1 MKKHSLFK
9 AIGIT
14 ILVAVLLT
22 WIFPITYFG
31 YSFTEEAR
39 SQVGLF
45 ELFSVGPVL
54 FNFFGNVVFY
64 VLAIGGFYGI
74 LHKIDAYRNLLDK
87 IVEKFKGKEWLFLV
101 FVMIIFA
108 LVTSMAG
115 ITTGLL
121 FLFPLIISI
130 IVLMGYN
137 KLTAALTTVGS
148 VAIGLIGTTVSA
160 VNTSVIVSILQIDFN
175 AQLLIKGIILV
186 VGLALL
192 VFNVL
197 RYAKKHR
204 NLETKEDEKL
214 LLPETKNSKKRSW
227 PLVLIIDLILV
238 IMIISSISWEAAFN
252 VSFFTKVHEK
262 IMAFTIKGF
271 PIFAKI
277 FGADSTKAFGSWS
290 LPEFTILLVLASA
303 FIGLIYRVKFNDFIK
318 SFFEGIKKALKP
330 AILIILAYV
339 VLVITATHP
348 VLLAICK
355 PILTATNGFNP
366 FTMSVVAF
374 LNSIFNVE
382 PYYIASAT
390 GTLQY
395 AASIITDTTT
405 YPAIAIVWQTML
417 GFATLVA
424 PTSVVLVATL
434 SYLDVSLWQ
443 WFKASWKLILEI
455 LVVLLLIFTILI
467 LI

>member
-9 AIGIT
+9 VIGIT

-45 ELFSVGPVL
+45 ELFTVGPVL

-64 VLAIGGFYGI
+64 VLTVGGFYGI
-74 LHKIDAYRNLLDK
+74 LYQIDAYRNLLDK
-87 IVEKFKGKEWLFLV
+87 IVEKFKGKESIFLI
-101 FVMIIFA
+101 FVMIIFT
-108 LVTSMAG
+108 LITSMAG
-115 ITTGLL
+115 ITTGLF
-121 FLFPLIISI
+121 FLFPLVISI

-137 KLTAALTTVGS
+137 KLTAALATVGS
-148 VAIGLIGTTVSA
+148 IAIGLIGTTVSA
-160 VNTSVIVSILQIDFN
+160 VNNSVIISILQIDFN
-175 AQLLIKGIILV
+175 AQLLTKGIILV
-186 VGLALL
+186 VGLVLL
-192 VFNVL
+192 IFNVL
-197 RYAKKHR
+197 CYAKKHR
-204 NLETKEDEKL
+204 NLEVKDEEKL
-214 LLPETKNSKKRSW
+214 ALPESKNAKKRSW
-227 PLVLIIDLILV
+227 ALVLIIDLILI
-238 IMIISSISWEAAFN
+238 IMIMSSISWDVAFGIN
-252 VSFFTKVHEK
+252 FFTKVHDK
-262 IMAFTIKGF
+262 IMAFTISDF

-277 FGADSTKAFGSWS
+277 LGSGSVKAFGSWS
-290 LPEFTILLVLASA
+290 LPEFTILLILGSGL
-303 FIGLIYRVKFNDFIK
+303 IGLMYRVKFNDFIK
-318 SFFEGIKKALKP
+318 SFFEGMKKALKP
-330 AILIILAYV
+330 AILIVLAYV

-374 LNSIFNVE
+374 LNSVFNIE

-390 GTLQY
+390 GSLQY

-405 YPAIAIVWQTML
+405 YPAIAIVWQTMQ
-417 GFATLVA
+417 GFATLIA
-424 PTSVVLVATL
+424 PTSIALVATL
-434 SYLDVSLWQ
+434 SYLDVSFWQ
-443 WFKASWKLILEI
+443 WIKASWKLILEV
-455 LVVLLLIFTILI
+455 LVALLIIFTILI